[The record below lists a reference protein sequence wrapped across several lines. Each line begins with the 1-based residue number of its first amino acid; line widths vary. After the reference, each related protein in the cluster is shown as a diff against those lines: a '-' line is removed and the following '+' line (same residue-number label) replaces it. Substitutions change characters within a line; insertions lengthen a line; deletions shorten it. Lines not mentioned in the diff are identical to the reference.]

1 MGKKRSFREL
11 ASGSAGA
18 SEAAASPS
26 TTSAPKT
33 VPTPSTAPALA
44 PSTTSVPSSTHV
56 PSTTSTSKPRALLFP
71 WPLLAPGKMQ
81 GRRPKRRRTRP
92 RRVITGGASLELVF
106 DDDAAAARLF
116 ATMVF
121 PDVPYTRV
129 RASSSWTMSRARL
142 KAKIEKQKRRADNY
156 AKGELAT
163 KTERNK
169 YAEHLDKRN
178 NELERALGDNK
189 RLCVENEKL
198 AKKLETAKQDASN
211 SLTFLT
217 RRNEQVDELKKQVE
231 QKRKLLKTAKALIVD
246 LHEKF
251 AIAKAKFVELKG
263 DPQDKMI
270 YQVQREANLDFGI
283 FFCNLHLWNG
293 SSFAKPTLPN
303 QDKPLKKLAAEA
315 GVEDVSGSLMSL
327 ENAGELLQGMRI
339 DSAGLLKNL
348 MISVDGRMSFAG
360 ENEAEVTMTAVADPE
375 AEKTRIGGEAAE
387 IEKAVADEDGAERAV
402 SEKVG
407 LTTLVTS
414 TEVVKDAEVHP

>member
-44 PSTTSVPSSTHV
+44 PSTTSVPSSTPV
-56 PSTTSTSKPRALLFP
+56 PSTTSASKNVARVPPSVVLGVPATDSKASRSSVPLAFSRSGEDARKNAKAKAHKTATSDHRRSEPRSD
-71 WPLLAPGKMQ
+71 GE
-81 GRRPKRRRTRP
+81 REPKRTRTDP
-92 RRVITGGASLELVF
+92 PSPFVRVSQLVF

-129 RASSSWTMSRARL
+129 RASSSGTMSRAGL
-142 KAKIEKQKRRADNY
+142 KAEIEKQKRRADNY
-156 AKGELAT
+156 AKGEIAT

-169 YAEHLDKRN
+169 YAEQLDKRN
-178 NELERALGDNK
+178 NELERALRDNK
-189 RLCVENEKL
+189 RLRVENEKL

-217 RRNEQVDELKKQVE
+217 RRNEQVDELKKQVK

-251 AIAKAKFVELKG
+251 AIAKAKFVELKR

-270 YQVQREANLDFGI
+270 YQVQREVNLDF
-283 FFCNLHLWNG
+283 
-293 SSFAKPTLPN
+293 
-303 QDKPLKKLAAEA
+303 E
-315 GVEDVSGSLMSL
+315 
-327 ENAGELLQGMRI
+327 MRI

-375 AEKTRIGGEAAE
+375 AEKTRIGGEATE

-402 SEKVG
+402 SEKAG